1 MALLSL
7 YLPCS
12 FFVSSMRSQSFSADL
27 TPSSSSASSTCTPVS
42 SWKKECSSRSWMVYL
57 QGHSSAWGWGFGG
70 LRLCL
75 PAPPSSPHLSFL
87 SMRMQPSMISFSS
100 GTFTL

>member
-12 FFVSSMRSQSFSADL
+12 FFVSSMRSQSLSPDL
-27 TPSSSSASSTCTPVS
+27 MPSSSSASSTCTPVS

-57 QGHSSAWGWGFGG
+57 QGTQLSAGLGARGG
-70 LRLCL
+70 SAAQA
-75 PAPPSSPHLSFL
+75 PAPPYLSFL